1 MPAVLK
7 AAQAECSGSPNPS
20 RTAMSPF
27 LMTPGN
33 PLSARECQVVV
44 MFCDGRG
51 IREVAFQ
58 LGISH
63 HTAGEHL
70 KRVYRKLGFTSQIH
84 LVRYAIRT
92 GMIEA

>member
-1 MPAVLK
+1 LPK
-7 AAQAECSGSPNPS
+7 AAQADYSGSPDQP
-20 RTAMSPF
+20 RTTKSPP
-27 LMTPGN
+27 LVIPGN
-33 PLSARECQVVV
+33 PLSPRECEIVVILCEGV
-44 MFCDGRG
+44 GL
-51 IREVAFQ
+51 REVAYR

>member
-1 MPAVLK
+1 
-7 AAQAECSGSPNPS
+7 
-20 RTAMSPF
+20 
-27 LMTPGN
+27 
-33 PLSARECQVVV
+33 

-70 KRVYRKLGFTSQIH
+70 KRVYRKLGFTSQIQ

>member
-1 MPAVLK
+1 MPAEPK
-7 AAQAECSGSPNPS
+7 GAEAERSGSPDPS
-20 RTAMSPF
+20 WPATSPC
-27 LMTPGN
+27 LATPRN
-33 PLSARECQVVV
+33 PLSARECEVVV
-44 MFCDGRG
+44 IFCEGVG
-51 IREVAFQ
+51 VREVAGR

-70 KRVYRKLGFTSQIH
+70 KRVYRKLGFTSQIQ